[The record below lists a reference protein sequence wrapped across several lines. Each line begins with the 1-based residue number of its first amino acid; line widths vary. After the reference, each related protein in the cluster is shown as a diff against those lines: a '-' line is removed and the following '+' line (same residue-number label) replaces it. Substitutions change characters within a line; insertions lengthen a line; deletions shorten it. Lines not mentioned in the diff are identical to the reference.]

1 MPIGITNVQG
11 FSDLRLENL
20 STASTVVDMSTIESG
35 GQGALNV
42 WNGNAGASRILLGQ
56 PVAGVLLRF
65 FITDDAVSS
74 ATKFIS
80 SGDFDIYFAELTAVQ
95 TTAKAVAFGSTL
107 EGGKYISFY
116 ALSDVRWAVYQADQ
130 TSLSDGSIQST
141 ST

>member
-1 MPIGITNVQG
+1 MALRQTNVQG

-20 STASTVVDMSTIESG
+20 STASTVVNMAALESG

-65 FITDDAVSS
+65 FLADDAVSS
-74 ATKFIS
+74 ATKFVS

-116 ALSDVRWAVYQADQ
+116 AISDVRWAVYQADQ
-130 TSLSDGSIQST
+130 TSLSDGSLNST
-141 ST
+141 TT